1 MSEKVNM
8 ETPVERDNDEINL
21 LDLLIVLLKRKRLIL
36 GITFISALITA
47 IVSLIMP
54 PVYRAE
60 TSLLPPQPSSSM
72 ALQALSQLAGGAAGI
87 GAEILGIKTPADLY
101 AGLLKS
107 NTVLD
112 RIIDRFKLM
121 ELYKCKYRTD
131 ARKRLLDNIQVSV
144 DKKSNIITISVED
157 KDPLRAAQ
165 MANAFVEELKA
176 LTKGLAITEAS
187 QRRLFF
193 EEQLKDTKL
202 ALIKAEEDLKK
213 FQEKTGAIKVE
224 EQAKAVIEGIA
235 TLRAQIAAKEVEIKV
250 MKTYSTPYNPDLQR
264 AEEALRAMKAELQK
278 LEAKEGKTPDP
289 LMPTGRMPEVG
300 MEYLRK
306 LRELKFN
313 ETLYEL
319 LLKGYETARLDEA
332 RDAVVIQVVDKPI
345 PPDKRAKP
353 KRTLMVLVATFTGFF
368 LSIFI
373 AFFIEY
379 KEKASQ
385 DPEQKERIEAIRKE
399 INFKINNPFKRK

>member
-1 MSEKVNM
+1 MSEKVNR
-8 ETPVERDNDEINL
+8 ETSVERDKDEINL

-72 ALQALSQLAGGAAGI
+72 ALQSLSQLAGGAAGI
-87 GAEILGIKTPADLY
+87 GAGVLGINTPANLY

-107 NTVLD
+107 TTVLD

-121 ELYKCKYRTD
+121 ELYDKEYRID
-131 ARKRLLDNIQVSV
+131 ARKALLDNIEVNV
-144 DKKSNIITISVED
+144 DKKSNIITLSVED
-157 KDPLRAAQ
+157 KDPVRASQ

-193 EEQLKDTKL
+193 EEQIKETKL

-278 LEAKEGKTPDP
+278 LEAKEGKNPDP
-289 LMPTGRMPEVG
+289 LIPTGRMPEVG

-313 ETLYEL
+313 ETLYDL

-332 RDAVVIQVVDKPI
+332 RDAVVIQVVDKAI

>member
-1 MSEKVNM
+1 MEAPKV
-8 ETPVERDNDEINL
+8 EHTDEEINL
-21 LDLLIVLLKRKRLIL
+21 LDIFIVLLKRKKLISGITL
-36 GITFISALITA
+36 GIAIITV

-54 PVYRAE
+54 PIYIAE
-60 TSLLPPQPSSSM
+60 TRLLPPQASSSM
-72 ALQALSQLAGGAAGI
+72 ALQALYQFAGGASGI
-87 GAEILGIKTPADLY
+87 GAEMLGIKTPADLY
-101 AGLLKS
+101 GGLLQS

-121 ELYKCKYRTD
+121 ELYNKEYRID
-131 ARKRLLDNIQVSV
+131 ARKALLDNIEIKV
-144 DKKSNIITISVED
+144 DNKSNIITVSVED
-157 KDPLRAAQ
+157 KDPVRAAD
-165 MANAFVEELKA
+165 MANAFVEELKN
-176 LTKGLAITEAS
+176 LTKGLALTEAS

-193 EEQLKDTKL
+193 EEQLKETRL
-202 ALIKAEEDLKK
+202 ALIKAEEELKK

-250 MKTYSTPYNPDLQR
+250 MKTYSTPFNPDLQK
-264 AEEALRAMKAELQK
+264 AEEALRAMKIELQK
-278 LEAKEGKTPDP
+278 LEAKEGKNPDP

-300 MEYLRK
+300 IEYLRR

-319 LLKGYETARLDEA
+319 LLKGYEAAKLDEA
-332 RDAVVIQVVDKPI
+332 RDAVVIQVVDKAI

-353 KRTLMVLVATFTGFF
+353 KRTLMVLVATFSGFF

-373 AFFIEY
+373 AFFMEY

-385 DPEQKERIEAIRKE
+385 DPEQKERINTIRNYLSFRIK
-399 INFKINNPFKRK
+399 NPFKK

>member
-87 GAEILGIKTPADLY
+87 GAEVLGIKTPADLY

-121 ELYKCKYRTD
+121 ELYDKEYRID
-131 ARKRLLDNIQVSV
+131 ARKALLDNIEVNV
-144 DKKSNIITISVED
+144 DKKSNIITLSVED
-157 KDPLRAAQ
+157 KDPVRAAQ

-278 LEAKEGKTPDP
+278 LEAKEGKNPDP

>member
-36 GITFISALITA
+36 GITFMSALITA

-87 GAEILGIKTPADLY
+87 GAEVLGIKTPADLY

-121 ELYKCKYRTD
+121 ELYDKEYRID
-131 ARKRLLDNIQVSV
+131 AREALLDNIEVNV
-144 DKKSNIITISVED
+144 DKKSNIITLSVED
-157 KDPLRAAQ
+157 KDPVRAAQ

-278 LEAKEGKTPDP
+278 LEAKEGKNPDP

-319 LLKGYETARLDEA
+319 LLQGYETARLDEA
-332 RDAVVIQVVDKPI
+332 RDAVVIQVVDKAI

>member
-1 MSEKVNM
+1 MSEKVNR

-54 PVYRAE
+54 PVFRAE

-87 GAEILGIKTPADLY
+87 GAEVLGIKTPADLY

-121 ELYKCKYRTD
+121 ELYDKEYRID
-131 ARKRLLDNIQVSV
+131 AREALLDNIEVNV
-144 DKKSNIITISVED
+144 DKKSNIITLSVED
-157 KDPLRAAQ
+157 KDPVRAAQ

-278 LEAKEGKTPDP
+278 LEAKEGKNPDP

-332 RDAVVIQVVDKPI
+332 RDAVVIQVVDKAI

-379 KEKASQ
+379 KERASQ

>member
-1 MSEKVNM
+1 MSEKVNR
-8 ETPVERDNDEINL
+8 ETLVERDNDEINL

-87 GAEILGIKTPADLY
+87 GAEVLGIKTPADLY

-121 ELYKCKYRTD
+121 ELYDKEYRID
-131 ARKRLLDNIQVSV
+131 ARKALLDNIEVNV
-144 DKKSNIITISVED
+144 DKKSNIITLSVED
-157 KDPLRAAQ
+157 KDPVRAAQ

-193 EEQLKDTKL
+193 EEQLKDTRL

-278 LEAKEGKTPDP
+278 LEAKEGKNPDP

-313 ETLYEL
+313 ETLYDL

-332 RDAVVIQVVDKPI
+332 RDAVVIQVVDKAI

-373 AFFIEY
+373 ALFIEY

>member
-1 MSEKVNM
+1 
-8 ETPVERDNDEINL
+8 
-21 LDLLIVLLKRKRLIL
+21 
-36 GITFISALITA
+36 
-47 IVSLIMP
+47 MP

-87 GAEILGIKTPADLY
+87 GADVLGIKHPADLY

-121 ELYKCKYRTD
+121 ELYDKEYRID
-131 ARKRLLDNIQVSV
+131 ARKALLDNIEVNV
-144 DKKSNIITISVED
+144 DKKSNIITLSVED
-157 KDPLRAAQ
+157 KDHVRAAQ

-193 EEQLKDTKL
+193 EEQLKDTRL

-278 LEAKEGKTPDP
+278 LEAKEGKNPDP

-332 RDAVVIQVVDKPI
+332 RDAVVIQVVDKAI

-353 KRTLMVLVATFTGFF
+353 KRTLMVLVARFTAFF
-368 LSIFI
+368 LSIYLLPSLLNTKKRQFRTL
-373 AFFIEY
+373 
-379 KEKASQ
+379 S
-385 DPEQKERIEAIRKE
+385 RK
-399 INFKINNPFKRK
+399 RG

>member
-1 MSEKVNM
+1 MSEKVNR

-54 PVYRAE
+54 PVFRAE

-87 GAEILGIKTPADLY
+87 GAEVLGIKTPADLY

-157 KDPLRAAQ
+157 KDPVRAAQ

-193 EEQLKDTKL
+193 EEQLKDTRL

-278 LEAKEGKTPDP
+278 LEAKEGKNPDP

-332 RDAVVIQVVDKPI
+332 RDAVVIQVVDKAI

>member
-1 MSEKVNM
+1 MDADKDL
-8 ETPVERDNDEINL
+8 RDSDEIDL
-21 LDLLIVLLKRKRLIL
+21 LDFLVAILKRKNLLIL
-36 GITFISALITA
+36 ITIGIAIATA
-47 IVSLIMP
+47 IISLIMP
-54 PVYRAE
+54 PVFRAE

-72 ALQALSQLAGGAAGI
+72 ALQALSQLAGNAAGI
-87 GAEILGIKTPADLY
+87 GAEVLGIKTPADLY

-121 ELYKCKYRTD
+121 ELYDKEYRID
-131 ARKRLLDNIQVSV
+131 AREALLDNIEVNV
-144 DKKSNIITISVED
+144 DKKSNIITLSVED
-157 KDPLRAAQ
+157 KDPVRAAQ

-193 EEQLKDTKL
+193 EEQIKETKL

-213 FQEKTGAIKVE
+213 FQEKTGAIQVE

-278 LEAKEGKTPDP
+278 LEAKEGKNPDP

-332 RDAVVIQVVDKPI
+332 RDAVVIQVVDKAI

-353 KRTLMVLVATFTGFF
+353 KRTLMVFVATFTGFF

-373 AFFIEY
+373 ALFIEY
-379 KEKASQ
+379 KERASQ

>member
-87 GAEILGIKTPADLY
+87 GAEVLGIKTPADLY

-121 ELYKCKYRTD
+121 ELYDKEYRID
-131 ARKRLLDNIQVSV
+131 ARKALLDNIEVNV

-157 KDPLRAAQ
+157 KDPVRAAQ

-193 EEQLKDTKL
+193 EEQIKDTKL

-278 LEAKEGKTPDP
+278 LEAKEGKNPDP

-332 RDAVVIQVVDKPI
+332 RDAVVIQVVDKAI

>member
-87 GAEILGIKTPADLY
+87 GAEVLGIKTPADLY

-157 KDPLRAAQ
+157 KDPVRAAQ

-278 LEAKEGKTPDP
+278 LEAKEGKNPDP

>member
-36 GITFISALITA
+36 GITFMSALITA

-54 PVYRAE
+54 PVYMAE

-72 ALQALSQLAGGAAGI
+72 ALQALFQLAGGAAGI
-87 GAEILGIKTPADLY
+87 GAEVLGIKTPADLY

-121 ELYKCKYRTD
+121 ELYDKEYRID
-131 ARKRLLDNIQVSV
+131 AREALLDNIEVNV
-144 DKKSNIITISVED
+144 DKKSNIITLSVED
-157 KDPLRAAQ
+157 KDPVRASE

-278 LEAKEGKTPDP
+278 LEAKEGKNPDP

-319 LLKGYETARLDEA
+319 LLQGYETARLDEA
-332 RDAVVIQVVDKPI
+332 RDAVVIQVVDKAI

>member
-1 MSEKVNM
+1 MSEKVNR

-87 GAEILGIKTPADLY
+87 GAEVLGIKTPADLY

-121 ELYKCKYRTD
+121 ELYDKEYRID
-131 ARKRLLDNIQVSV
+131 ARKALLDNIEVNV
-144 DKKSNIITISVED
+144 DKKSNIITLSVED
-157 KDPLRAAQ
+157 KDPVRAAQ

-193 EEQLKDTKL
+193 EEQLKDTRL

-278 LEAKEGKTPDP
+278 LEAKEGKNPDP

-313 ETLYEL
+313 ETLYDL

-332 RDAVVIQVVDKPI
+332 RDAVVIQVVDKAI

-373 AFFIEY
+373 ALFIEY

>member
-1 MSEKVNM
+1 MDADKDL
-8 ETPVERDNDEINL
+8 RDSDEIDL
-21 LDLLIVLLKRKRLIL
+21 LDFLVAILKRKNLLIL
-36 GITFISALITA
+36 ITIGIAIATA
-47 IVSLIMP
+47 IISLIMP
-54 PVYRAE
+54 PVFRAE

-72 ALQALSQLAGGAAGI
+72 ALQALSQLAGNAAGI
-87 GAEILGIKTPADLY
+87 GAEVLGIKTPADLY

-121 ELYKCKYRTD
+121 ELYDKEYRID
-131 ARKRLLDNIQVSV
+131 AREALLDNIEVNV
-144 DKKSNIITISVED
+144 DKKSNIITLSVED
-157 KDPLRAAQ
+157 KDPVRAAQ

-193 EEQLKDTKL
+193 EEQIKETKL

-213 FQEKTGAIKVE
+213 FQEKTGAIQVE

-278 LEAKEGKTPDP
+278 LEAKEGKNPDP

-332 RDAVVIQVVDKPI
+332 RDAVVIQVVDKAI

-353 KRTLMVLVATFTGFF
+353 KRTLMVFVATFTGFF

-379 KEKASQ
+379 KERASQ
-385 DPEQKERIEAIRKE
+385 DPEQKERIDAIRKE

>member
-54 PVYRAE
+54 PVFRAE

-87 GAEILGIKTPADLY
+87 GAEVLGIKTPADLY

-121 ELYKCKYRTD
+121 ELYDKEYRID
-131 ARKRLLDNIQVSV
+131 ARKALLDNIEVNV

-157 KDPLRAAQ
+157 KDPVRAAQ

-193 EEQLKDTKL
+193 EEQIKDTKL

-278 LEAKEGKTPDP
+278 LEAKEGKNPDP

-313 ETLYEL
+313 ETLYDL

-332 RDAVVIQVVDKPI
+332 RDAVVIQVVDKAI

>member
-87 GAEILGIKTPADLY
+87 GAEVLGIKTPADLY

-144 DKKSNIITISVED
+144 DKKSNIITLSVED
-157 KDPLRAAQ
+157 KDPVRASE

-193 EEQLKDTKL
+193 EEQLKDTRL

-278 LEAKEGKTPDP
+278 LEAKEGKNPDP

>member
-1 MSEKVNM
+1 MSEKVNR
-8 ETPVERDNDEINL
+8 ETSVERDKDEINL

-87 GAEILGIKTPADLY
+87 GAEVLGIKTPADLY

-121 ELYKCKYRTD
+121 ELYKCKYRSD
-131 ARKRLLDNIQVSV
+131 ARKRLSANIQVSV
-144 DKKSNIITISVED
+144 DRKSNIITISVED
-157 KDPLRAAQ
+157 KDPVRAAQ

-278 LEAKEGKTPDP
+278 LEAKEGKNPDP

-332 RDAVVIQVVDKPI
+332 RDAVVIQVVDKAI

-373 AFFIEY
+373 ALFIEY

>member
-87 GAEILGIKTPADLY
+87 GAEVLGIKTPADLY

-157 KDPLRAAQ
+157 KDPVRAAQ

>member
-8 ETPVERDNDEINL
+8 ETPMERDNDEINL

-87 GAEILGIKTPADLY
+87 GAEVLGIKTPADLY

-121 ELYKCKYRTD
+121 ELYDKEYRID
-131 ARKRLLDNIQVSV
+131 AREALLDNIEVNV
-144 DKKSNIITISVED
+144 DKKSNIITLSVED
-157 KDPLRAAQ
+157 KDPVRAAQ

-193 EEQLKDTKL
+193 EEQLKDTRL

-213 FQEKTGAIKVE
+213 FQEKTGAIQVE

-278 LEAKEGKTPDP
+278 LEAKEGKNPDP
-289 LMPTGRMPEVG
+289 LMPTGKMPEVG

-313 ETLYEL
+313 ETLYDL

-332 RDAVVIQVVDKPI
+332 RDAVVIQVVDKAI

-353 KRTLMVLVATFTGFF
+353 KRTLMVFVATFTGFF

-373 AFFIEY
+373 ALFIEY